1 MTPCQN
7 ADLSMER
14 FLNLKSHDPMPSANQ
29 KDISGLIL
37 RDDTGRETTRRKTA
51 VPVMFPYLNLN
62 NFVFHYVC
70 DLFLFFVFFTF
81 GGLTSLFMKS

>member
-14 FLNLKSHDPMPSANQ
+14 FLNLKSHDPKPSANE
-29 KDISGLIL
+29 KDISGL
-37 RDDTGRETTRRKTA
+37 RDDTSREATRRKTA

-62 NFVFHYVC
+62 NVVFYYVYDIC
-70 DLFLFFVFFTF
+70 FCFLFFFTF
-81 GGLTSLFMKS
+81 GSLTSLFKES

>member
-1 MTPCQN
+1 
-7 ADLSMER
+7 
-14 FLNLKSHDPMPSANQ
+14 MPSANQ

-62 NFVFHYVC
+62 NFVFIMSVIC
-70 DLFLFFVFFTF
+70 FGFFFIFYFIFFTF
-81 GGLTSLFMKS
+81 GGLTSLFKKRWDDLGG

>member
-1 MTPCQN
+1 
-7 ADLSMER
+7 
-14 FLNLKSHDPMPSANQ
+14 MPSANQ

-62 NFVFHYVC
+62 NFVFHYVY
-70 DLFLFFVFFTF
+70 DLFLFGFFFYLWWLYF
-81 GGLTSLFMKS
+81 GFTSLFKKS